1 MPKVVNFKRTNS
13 GRNAKIK
20 MRHFEIFKHCAKVR
34 LFMLEFKVGHSL
46 VLNQRFLTFFDRWKN
61 LCQRRGDVDEVAK
74 LIVSVIIH
82 SFSINGESFEL
93 IVLAVLDLVCR
104 SSSQA

>member
-1 MPKVVNFKRTNS
+1 MPKVVNFKRTKS

-20 MRHFEIFKHCAKVR
+20 MRHFEIFKHCVKVCA
-34 LFMLEFKVGHSL
+34 FMLEFKVGHSL
-46 VLNQRFLTFFDRWKN
+46 VLNQRFLIFFDRWKN

-82 SFSINGESFEL
+82 SFSINGES
-93 IVLAVLDLVCR
+93 
-104 SSSQA
+104 